1 MLPVVR
7 TSVEEAII
15 QTTPV
20 TKLKIRSP
28 VLTKVMTTLLFGY
41 LDRFLSEFFYNGFI
55 SDIGE

>member
-41 LDRFLSEFFYNGFI
+41 LDRFLSEFFIMVLFLI
-55 SDIGE
+55 